1 MKIKL
6 FEEIWKCLENV
17 SKLAENRKE
26 P

>member
-17 SKLAENRKE
+17 SKLAENRK
-26 P
+26 